1 MTEESKHKTLEQLR
15 QTRIDKIVELR
26 EKGINPYPYKFELT
40 KKIDDLISFF
50 DSMSES
56 KENFTVAGR
65 LLSNRRMGTVSFADI
80 RDQSNK
86 IQIHIRKDEIGEEGY
101 DLFKL
106 LDIGDFIG
114 IKGYLFTTKTGE
126 KTIWVNELTLLS
138 KAIRPLPVIKT
149 KEEEGETKVFHE
161 FTDKEQ
167 RYRQRYADLA
177 VHPDVRETFLK
188 RTKIVSSMRKF
199 LDDNSCLEVDTPIL
213 QPMYG
218 GAMAEPFVTH
228 HKALDR
234 KLYLRIAD
242 ELYLK
247 RLLVGGFE
255 RVYEFSKDFRNE
267 GMDRSHNP
275 EFTMLELY
283 IAYWD
288 YNDMLKFVEE
298 MISHIALELNG
309 TTEVTYRGVTI
320 DLKSPWEV
328 LSYYDAL
335 KEYGGIDLYGAS
347 KEEIIKAIDKK
358 DVDVDRKLPDGKLLD
373 KYFDAVVE
381 PHLDGPIFIKDYP
394 IVLSPL
400 AKKHRDDPNLV
411 ERFEPFLFG
420 MEIGNAFSELNDPID
435 QRERFEMQSE
445 ARAAGDV
452 EAQQLDEDYIRA
464 MEYGMP
470 PNAGLG
476 IGIERLVMILT
487 DSPSIKD
494 VILFPLLKSEE

>member
-15 QTRIDKIVELR
+15 QTRLDKIVELR
-26 EKGINPYPYKFELT
+26 KKGFNPYPYEFEVNRHVNDLSADF
-40 KKIDDLISFF
+40 KKLSDAKEIISI
-50 DSMSES
+50 
-56 KENFTVAGR
+56 AGR
-65 LLSNRRMGTVSFADI
+65 LMSNRRMGKVAFSHI
-80 RDQSNK
+80 QDQSGR
-86 IQIHIRKDEIGEEGY
+86 IQIHIRKDEVGEEGY

-114 IKGYLFTTKTGE
+114 VKGYLFTTKTGE

-138 KAIRPLPVIKT
+138 KSIRPLPVLKS

-161 FTDKEQ
+161 FSDKEQ

-177 VHPDVRETFLK
+177 VHPDVREIFLK
-188 RTKIVSSMRKF
+188 RTKIVSAMRNF
-199 LDDNSCLEVDTPIL
+199 LDENSCLEVDTPVL

-228 HKALDR
+228 HNALDR

-255 RVYEFSKDFRNE
+255 RVYEFSRDFRNE

-283 IAYWD
+283 VAYWD
-288 YNDMLKFVEE
+288 YNDMQKFVEE
-298 MISHIALELNG
+298 MITHIALEVNG
-309 TTEVTYRGVTI
+309 STEVTYRGVTI
-320 DLKSPWEV
+320 DLKSTWQV
-328 LSYYDAL
+328 LGYYEAL

-347 KEEIIKAIDKK
+347 KKEIIKAIDKK
-358 DVDVDRKLPDGKLLD
+358 DVDVDRKLPEGKLLD
-373 KYFDAVVE
+373 KYFDTVVE
-381 PHLDGPIFIKDYP
+381 PHLDGPVFIKDYP
-394 IVLSPL
+394 LVLSPL

-435 QRERFEMQSE
+435 QRERFEMQSV
-445 ARAAGDV
+445 ARAEGDV
-452 EAQQLDEDYIRA
+452 DAQQLDEDYIRA

-476 IGIERLVMILT
+476 VGIERLVMILT

-494 VILFPLLKSEE
+494 VILFPLLKSED

>member
-1 MTEESKHKTLEQLR
+1 MTEEGKHKTLEQLR
-15 QTRIDKIVELR
+15 QTRIDKIDELR
-26 EKGINPYPYKFELT
+26 KKGINPYPYNFEVSKSIVELRGEFEKLSET
-40 KKIDDLISFF
+40 KEIIS
-50 DSMSES
+50 
-56 KENFTVAGR
+56 VAGR
-65 LLSNRRMGTVSFADI
+65 LMSNRRMGKVAFSHI
-80 RDQSNK
+80 QDQTGQL
-86 IQIHIRKDEIGEEGY
+86 QIHIRKDEIGEEGY

-114 IKGYLFTTKTGE
+114 VKGYLFTTQTGE

-138 KAIRPLPVIKT
+138 KSIRPLPVIKS
-149 KEEEGETKVFHE
+149 KEEEGEKKVFHE

-177 VHPDVRETFLK
+177 VHPEVREIFLK
-188 RTKIVSSMRKF
+188 RTKIVSTMRNF
-199 LDDNSCLEVDTPIL
+199 LDDNSCLEVDTPVL

-228 HKALDR
+228 HNALDR
-234 KLYLRIAD
+234 ELYLRIAD

-283 IAYWD
+283 VAYWD
-288 YNDMLKFVEE
+288 YNKMQKFVEE
-298 MISHIALELNG
+298 MISHVALELNG
-309 TTEVTYRGVTI
+309 TTELTYRGVSI
-320 DLKSPWEV
+320 DLKSPWKV
-328 LSYYDAL
+328 LSYYEAL

-347 KEEIIKAIDKK
+347 KEEIIKAIDKNN
-358 DVDVDRKLPDGKLLD
+358 VDVDRKLPEGKLLD
-373 KYFDAVVE
+373 KYFGVVVE
-381 PHLDGPIFIKDYP
+381 PHLDGPIFIRDYP
-394 IVLSPL
+394 LLLSPL
-400 AKKHRDDPNLV
+400 AKRHRDDPNLV
-411 ERFEPFLFG
+411 ERFEPFLFR

-435 QRERFEMQSE
+435 QRERFEMQSV
-445 ARAAGDV
+445 AREEGDV